1 MDNKQESRFAMM
13 LAVRDFFNKNTT
25 VTAGLPGFS
34 PLFASYMDAIDRI
47 NVIWEEQERDRTG
60 ISDKKEEYRINLA
73 TKGYDVCKKTH
84 VYATMTGNTILA
96 KEVGYSESKLTRASD
111 GKLKER
117 SMIIY
122 DKARAN
128 AAELVAYGVTAED
141 IEELKSYLDLFM
153 AAIPTPRLGRTEGKA
168 ATDELKRLFK
178 VCDGV
183 LKKSDLLVE
192 VVRTSNP
199 PFYKSYKDNRKV
211 IDTAA
216 GSLALTAKITD
227 SASGVGIKGVKAT
240 FVLQNGADK
249 SVGATGSK
257 PLVKLTSEMGI
268 FRVKNMPDGIYTAT
282 LAKTGYKTVTVTVS
296 VANGEMTVLNVQLEK
311 N

>member
-1 MDNKQESRFAMM
+1 M
-13 LAVRDFFNKNTT
+13 
-25 VTAGLPGFS
+25 
-34 PLFASYMDAIDRI
+34 
-47 NVIWEEQERDRTG
+47 
-60 ISDKKEEYRINLA
+60 
-73 TKGYDVCKKTH
+73 
-84 VYATMTGNTILA
+84 
-96 KEVGYSESKLTRASD
+96 
-111 GKLKER
+111 
-117 SMIIY
+117 
-122 DKARAN
+122 
-128 AAELVAYGVTAED
+128 
-141 IEELKSYLDLFM
+141 
-153 AAIPTPRLGRTEGKA
+153 
-168 ATDELKRLFK
+168 
-178 VCDGV
+178 

-227 SASGVGIKGVKAT
+227 SASGVGIKGVKVT
-240 FVLQNGADK
+240 FVLQHGAEK
-249 SVGATGSK
+249 SMGATDSK